1 MTWFGRER
9 FGCEQGNVSVRQP
22 VGDLRPRDG
31 VVAAAG
37 NGCVTKK
44 RCVVAGSTV
53 GRARAFWLKVL
64 QCSVTFDG
72 QEAPHETQVSRKVRL
87 PSARNS
93 DVTEL
98 HWLPLIPDWRARLRA
113 LGSDPATAWAEA
125 VALANGRLNFVLT
138 NALDETVRRSFSAM
152 PEGLATKPVRLAVL
166 GSATLTHLLPAIR
179 VAGLRRGIWIET
191 YENDFGQYAQE
202 LSDPDSALHGFGPT
216 AVLLSLDGY
225 HLAAG
230 VTAGLDAGG
239 AEAAL
244 EDVKARIRETWR
256 LARAAF
262 RCPVIQQTALAVHPL
277 VLGGNEHRLPGSRA
291 GFLASLNAALRTMAD
306 EDGVDLLAVD
316 EYAAR
321 DGIAAWHDS
330 ALWHRSKQEIAP
342 PAAPLYG
349 DLVGRL
355 LAAKQGRSFKCLVM
369 DLDNTMWGGVIGD
382 DGMEGIALG
391 QGSALG
397 EAYVAFQDYARELS
411 RRGVILAVCSK
422 NDEANAV
429 EPFEKHPEM
438 VLRRPDIS
446 CFVANWQNK
455 ADNIRAIAEEL
466 NIGIDSL
473 VFLDDNPFERNLVR
487 QELPAVAVPEV
498 SDDPTYCPRA
508 LADAGYF
515 EGLSVTDEDRERT
528 AQYQG
533 NKARDAL
540 RASATDLES
549 YLRGMEMQLVWKGFD
564 RIGLQ
569 RIVQLINKSN
579 QFNLTTKRYTEED
592 VLAVM
597 ADPTAFGLQL
607 RLLDRFGDNGVIAI
621 IIGRLLENKDL
632 YIDTWLMSCR
642 VLGRQVEPTTL
653 NLIAQEAAKLG
664 ARRLLGEYVPTKKNG
679 MVKDHYAKLG
689 FAVTQRDEAGGNRNV
704 IDLASYKPAATF
716 IHVVEG

>member
-1 MTWFGRER
+1 
-9 FGCEQGNVSVRQP
+9 
-22 VGDLRPRDG
+22 
-31 VVAAAG
+31 
-37 NGCVTKK
+37 
-44 RCVVAGSTV
+44 
-53 GRARAFWLKVL
+53 
-64 QCSVTFDG
+64 
-72 QEAPHETQVSRKVRL
+72 
-87 PSARNS
+87 
-93 DVTEL
+93 VTEL
-98 HWLPLIPDWRARLRA
+98 HWLPTIPDWRARLRT
-113 LGSDPATAWAEA
+113 LGNTQPAGDPATAWNEA

-138 NALDETVRRSFSAM
+138 NALDETVRNVFPAQ
-152 PEGLATKPVRLAVL
+152 PAGIATKPVRLAVL

-179 VAGLRRGIWIET
+179 VAGLRRGIWIDT

-202 LSDPDSALHGFGPT
+202 LSDPDSELFAFKPT

-230 VTAGLDAGG
+230 VTAGLDAAG
-239 AEAAL
+239 ADAAL
-244 EDVKARIRETWR
+244 DEIKGRIRETWR
-256 LARAAF
+256 LAREAF
-262 RCPVIQQTALAVHPL
+262 RCPVIQQTALPVHPV
-277 VLGGNEHRLPGSRA
+277 VLGNNEHRLPGSRA
-291 GFLASLNAALRTMAD
+291 RFLARLNEALREMA
-306 EDGVDLLAVD
+306 EDAGVDLLAVED
-316 EYAAR
+316 YAAR
-321 DGIAAWHDS
+321 DGVTAWHDT
-330 ALWHRSKQEIAP
+330 ALWHRSKQEISP
-342 PAAPLYG
+342 VAAPLYG

-397 EAYVAFQDYARELS
+397 EAYVAFQDYARELT

-446 CFVANWQNK
+446 SFVANWSDK
-455 ADNIRAIAEEL
+455 AGNIRAIAEEL

-473 VFLDDNPFERNLVR
+473 VFIDDNPFERNLVR
-487 QELPAVAVPEV
+487 QELPMVAVPEV
-498 SDDPTYCPRA
+498 SDDPTYFPRA

-528 AQYQG
+528 ALYQG

-540 RASATDLES
+540 QASATDLPS
-549 YLRGMEMQLVWKGFD
+549 YLRGLEMQLVWKQFD
-564 RIGLQ
+564 RVGLQ

-579 QFNLTTKRYTEED
+579 QFNLTTRRYTDED
-592 VLAVM
+592 VFAVM
-597 ADPTAFGLQL
+597 DDPKAFGLQL

-621 IIGRLLENKDL
+621 IVGRLQENQDL

-653 NLIAQEAAKLG
+653 NLIAQQAEKLG
-664 ARRLLGEYVPTKKNG
+664 ARRLVGEYIPTKKNG

-689 FAVTQRDEAGGNRNV
+689 FTVMDRDEAGGNRNI
-704 IDLASYKPAATF
+704 IDLASFKPTETF
-716 IHVVEG
+716 IHVIEG